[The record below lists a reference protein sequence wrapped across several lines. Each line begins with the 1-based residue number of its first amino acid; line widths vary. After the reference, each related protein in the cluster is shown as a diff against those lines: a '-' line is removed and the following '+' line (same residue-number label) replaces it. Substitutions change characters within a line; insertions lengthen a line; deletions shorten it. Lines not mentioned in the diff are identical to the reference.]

1 MDNHQVDRLIIAN
14 SIGDTYNI
22 VSEHDI
28 DMIVKERV
36 DQILRDRETEQESKR
51 MTQIG
56 ELLSMIAHQWRQPLT
71 SISIATMSGRTKLE
85 LDIFDLG
92 DRAEVEECK
101 NKIIDNYRKIDRF
114 VQNLSHTIDN
124 FKDFFKPSRE
134 SKIVN
139 PNLLI
144 ARVLQITEDSLRSDR
159 IKIIKDLKCTKSVEV
174 YDSELMQ
181 VILNIL
187 KNSQDCFRDKKS
199 INSPY
204 IHIESIDTTQGIN
217 VIITDN
223 GGGISTNTIER
234 IFDPYFSTKSYTIGT
249 GLGLS
254 ISKTIIEQHHKGTIR
269 ADNTHDG
276 ATFIIELKDSIH
288 Q

>member
-223 GGGISTNTIER
+223 GGGISTNIIER